1 MEYYGDNDYREYLA
15 HFGVKGMHWGIRRYQ
30 PYSVTGPRKGGKT
43 GKLVGL
49 AKKVAKGAGDT
60 IDNIRS
66 GGKKKKLKKQ
76 RLKNLEKAR
85 KAKAEKE
92 KIMRSGD
99 ASKMLANKE
108 KFSNQELDEFIAR
121 ASKETKIAELKKSQ
135 VENGFTKADQI
146 FDKVGKVADYVGTV
160 NKLYKNSK
168 NLVGNVQEVAGMVN
182 VAKNKK
188 GTKDASDGLFK
199 DYDKSTNSSKAFN
212 NDIFGNKSKKD
223 DGPLSGDVEGVGK
236 NSSANKSNANSS
248 SKRDTIIDV
257 EARDV
262 TPSRLIGSSNRS
274 GRSDN
279 GGGGESSGPTS
290 SGGSSPRPTSPSSSG
305 GGGAALALPAPAKQ
319 AAKSSSMSEGIKL
332 TFESAG
338 AGSSTKASSA
348 KWDAFGKQSTAG
360 IDKSSEAF
368 KKNQD
373 YVDEAI
379 RNINDLLSR
388 R

>member
-15 HFGVKGMHWGIRRYQ
+15 HFGVRGMHWGIRRYQ

-49 AKKVAKGAGDT
+49 AKRVAKGAGDAVA
-60 IDNIRS
+60 NIRS
-66 GGKKKKLKKQ
+66 GGKKKRQQKE

-108 KFSNQELDEFIAR
+108 KFSNKELDEFIAR

-135 VENGFTKADQI
+135 IENGFTKADQI
-146 FDKVGKVADYVGTV
+146 FDKVGKVANYVGTV

-168 NLVGNVQEVAGMVN
+168 TLVGNVQEVAGMVN
-182 VAKNKK
+182 GAKNKTGAK
-188 GTKDASDGLFK
+188 NASDGPFK

-248 SKRDTIIDV
+248 SKRDAVIDV

-262 TPSRLIGSSNRS
+262 TPSRLIGQ
-274 GRSDN
+274 GGSDN
-279 GGGGESSGPTS
+279 GGGRSDGGSSAS
-290 SGGSSPRPTSPSSSG
+290 SGGSSPRPTSPSSSGG

-338 AGSSTKASSA
+338 GSNTKASA
-348 KWDAFGKQSTAG
+348 KAWQDFGKQSTAG

-368 KKNQD
+368 KRNQD
-373 YVDEAI
+373 FVDEAI
-379 RNINDLLSR
+379 RNINDALSR

>member
-15 HFGVKGMHWGIRRYQ
+15 HFGVRGMHWGIRRYQ

-49 AKKVAKGAGDT
+49 AKRVAKDAGDAVA
-60 IDNIRS
+60 NIRS
-66 GGKKKKLKKQ
+66 GGKKKRQQKE

-135 VENGFTKADQI
+135 IENGFTKADQI

-168 NLVGNVQEVAGMVN
+168 TLVGNVQEVAGMVN
-182 VAKNKK
+182 GAKNKT
-188 GTKDASDGLFK
+188 GTKNASDGPFK

-212 NDIFGNKSKKD
+212 NDIFGNKSRKD

-236 NSSANKSNANSS
+236 NSSANKSNANSR
-248 SKRDTIIDV
+248 SKRDAVIDV

-262 TPSRLIGSSNRS
+262 TPSRLIGQ
-274 GRSDN
+274 GGSDN
-279 GGGGESSGPTS
+279 GGGRSDGGSPAS
-290 SGGSSPRPTSPSSSG
+290 SGGSSPRPTSPSSSGG

-338 AGSSTKASSA
+338 GSNTKASA
-348 KWDAFGKQSTAG
+348 KAWQDFGKQSTAG

-368 KKNQD
+368 KRNQD
-373 YVDEAI
+373 FVDEAI
-379 RNINDLLSR
+379 RNINDALSR

>member
-15 HFGVKGMHWGIRRYQ
+15 HFGVRGMHWGIRRYQ

-49 AKKVAKGAGDT
+49 AKRVAKGAGDAVA
-60 IDNIRS
+60 NIRS
-66 GGKKKKLKKQ
+66 GGKKKRQQKE

-168 NLVGNVQEVAGMVN
+168 TLVGNVQEVAGMVN
-182 VAKNKK
+182 GAKNKK
-188 GTKDASDGLFK
+188 GANDASDGLFK
-199 DYDKSTNSSKAFN
+199 DYDKSANSSKAFN

-248 SKRDTIIDV
+248 SKRDTVIDV

-262 TPSRLIGSSNRS
+262 TPSRLIGRGESNNG
-274 GRSDN
+274 GRSD
-279 GGGGESSGPTS
+279 GGSPAS

-305 GGGAALALPAPAKQ
+305 GGGVALALPAPAKQ

-338 AGSSTKASSA
+338 GSSTKASAA
-348 KWDAFGKQSTAG
+348 KWEAFGKQSTAG

-368 KKNQD
+368 KRNQD

-379 RNINDLLSR
+379 SNINDLLSR